1 MTVYTFSDAR
11 QHLAAVLEQARQ
23 EGIVQIQRK
32 DGTTFSIIPNKP
44 TGSPLDV
51 GYVDV
56 ALTREDIVAAVRES
70 REQQA
75 SKKGSG
81 KEKGSR

>member
-1 MTVYTFSDAR
+1 MTIYTFSDAR

-23 EGIVQIQRK
+23 EGIVQIRRK
-32 DGTTFSIIPNKP
+32 DGATFSIIPNEP

-56 ALTREDIVAAVRES
+56 ALTKEDIVAAVRKS
-70 REQQA
+70 RERPPP
-75 SKKGSG
+75 GT
-81 KEKGSR
+81 